1 MLRYFLKNRTFA
13 TRKIIE
19 KVQEVVLSLG
29 SNLGDREKFL
39 SSAIDLINTEIGD
52 IVKKSSVYETSSWG
66 FDSFN
71 FLNQV
76 IVVNTSAKP
85 FEILDIIQHIE
96 KRLGRN
102 NKSKMINGIPEY
114 HDRTID
120 IDILIYG
127 NEIIESER
135 LTIPHPK
142 MRERDFIMNP
152 LRELKIA
159 N

>member
-1 MLRYFLKNRTFA
+1 MQLE
-13 TRKIIE
+13 KIIE

-39 SSAIDLINTEIGD
+39 SSAIDLINAEIGD

-85 FEILDIIQHIE
+85 LELLDIIQHIE
-96 KRLGRN
+96 KKLGRD
-102 NKSKMINGIPEY
+102 NKSKIINGIPEY

-120 IDILIYG
+120 IDILTYG